1 METFGAD
8 VKNPMTGGIL
18 VKAGETMTLER
29 IGNLHACG
37 IISAVNQDGAVI
49 DWTPRESLRYTGFYF
64 LGFFI
69 GFIRPQYE
77 KLETAGR
84 V

>member
-8 VKNPMTGGIL
+8 VKNPMTGDIL

-29 IGNLHACG
+29 IGKLHACG
-37 IISAVNQDGAVI
+37 IISAANQDGAVI

-77 KLETAGR
+77 KLETTGR